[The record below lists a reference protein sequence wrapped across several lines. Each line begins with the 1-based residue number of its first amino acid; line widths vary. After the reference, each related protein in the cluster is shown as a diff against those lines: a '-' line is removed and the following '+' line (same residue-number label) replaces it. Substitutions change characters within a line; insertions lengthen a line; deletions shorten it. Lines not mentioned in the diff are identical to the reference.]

1 MQDPWLPGWDNSSF
15 SSQALIPFKSPP
27 QTPLPTRREP
37 NPPVP
42 PRAHAAPPRAPP
54 AQPTSAAQSKAGRG
68 PARSCHISM
77 LSQELYHMLVA
88 HVSLHQEI
96 KQVGGGT
103 AARCHRA
110 LPHAGSRRAAGPH
123 IPAGLPTPSLGMEQE
138 RKAARCQDSASSPK
152 INPSAPLVP
161 NQKEIGLKGCHEQS

>member
-1 MQDPWLPGWDNSSF
+1 MQDPWLPGWDSSSF
-15 SSQALIPFKSPP
+15 SSQALIPFKPPP
-27 QTPLPTRREP
+27 QTSLPTRREP

-54 AQPTSAAQSKAGRG
+54 AQPTSAAQSGACRG
-68 PARSCHISM
+68 PARSCHISV

-123 IPAGLPTPSLGMEQE
+123 IPTGLPTSSPGMEQE
-138 RKAARCQDSASSPK
+138 RRAARCQDSASSPQNK
-152 INPSAPLVP
+152 PVSSLGPQP
-161 NQKEIGLKGCHEQS
+161 ERD